1 VADNPGLWVSVSE
14 LARLRGNDKSVI
26 SRRIKRLE
34 EQGALQTRPGAGGAK
49 LVCLAEYDRASEE
62 GFDAVRALD
71 ASTGSDRPP
80 QEAAAPGDPVLA
92 KEQAR
97 RAGYAADLAQLDLHE
112 RLGELGRVAG
122 FRQSMRTCAE
132 GVVQVLEQLPGR
144 AEEIAGA
151 VRASDSLAQ
160 VRGILRALVR
170 DVRDQLDR
178 GMASIIELEREKEA
192 EAAASSDEA
201 G

>member
-1 VADNPGLWVSVSE
+1 VADSPGLWVSVSE
-14 LARLRGNDKSVI
+14 LARMRGNDKCVV
-26 SRRIKRLE
+26 SRRVKRLE
-34 EQGALQTRPGAGGAK
+34 AQGAVKTRLGKGGAK

-62 GFDAVRALD
+62 VFDAVRALN

-80 QEAAAPGDPVLA
+80 QDPAAPGDPILA

-112 RLGELGRVAG
+112 RLGELGRVAD
-122 FRQSMRTCAE
+122 FRQSMRSCAE
-132 GVVQVLEQLPGR
+132 GVVQVLEQLPGH
-144 AEEIAGA
+144 AEEIVAA
-151 VRASDSLAQ
+151 VRGADSLAK

-178 GMASIIELEREKEA
+178 GMAAIVERERQKEA
-192 EAAASSDEA
+192 EAATADEA
-201 G
+201 V